1 MDEVLY
7 DVCFV
12 FRIYPM
18 KLQFPQLFWV
28 PAALFLVS
36 CESTQVAEDGLSKHL
51 MTSVQQIRKSP
62 NDTRDYRYLELAN
75 GLKVVLISDQK
86 ADKAAASLTAFRG
99 SFHDP
104 SVRLGLAHFLEHM
117 LFIGTEKYPEADG
130 YFSFVQA
137 HGGSS
142 NAYTAPDHTNYFFD
156 IQPEAFHEG
165 LDRFAQ
171 FFISPLLQ
179 KEYVDREK
187 NAVNS
192 EYQLQ
197 MKDDGWRSFVVQKVA
212 SNPDHPIS
220 KFNIGSLETLKG
232 DVHAS
237 LLTFFKENYSANQMA
252 LVVLSNEALDEMQP
266 WVTETFLPIKNR
278 YLEVSKINKPIYEVG
293 QLPAK
298 LEYDNLKDSHRV
310 GYAFPMPSIQAYYR
324 KKPVQYISN
333 LLGHEGDGSLHALLN
348 EKGWIKGLSAGES
361 QVDDGNSVMS
371 VNISLT
377 EAGSAHVDE
386 ISAYLFAYLDLL
398 KGGQIEEWIY
408 QEQATVSQLAFRFS
422 EKTSAMNT
430 VRSIAP
436 ALQYYPAEDL
446 LVAPYL
452 MEEFDASL
460 IRSFLTL
467 LAKDNVLMTLS
478 SPGYKGQSTEAWFG
492 VSYDLK
498 LGDISLAAVNSS
510 ALELPEV
517 NPFLPESLDLIQGD
531 TLGPKPVIA
540 GNELELYMD
549 TDLEFNVP
557 RAVIHVS
564 LRNVGGFIALADA
577 AQSQLYSML
586 VQDDLNALA
595 YPALLAG
602 VSYQIAA
609 PPRGFRISTGGYSDK
624 QLVLLEEVLTR
635 LMSLDIK
642 EDRFEVMKGE
652 LIKDLANSLK
662 NKPFL
667 QSYQRLQD
675 ELLDSN
681 WTAEQVI
688 GALERITPQSLAA
701 WRGRVLQ
708 EVSIQ
713 GLVHGNVTKARVDEL
728 ADLLKKHVRVN
739 DVAPVSPTVVELGGA
754 SSMLL
759 EIDHN
764 DASMVLYV
772 QDEESS
778 FENRAR
784 SALLT
789 HLVAPGFFSALRT
802 EQQLGYVV
810 SAVNTQL
817 RDRGGIS
824 FVIQSPVA
832 GPDMLRDRA
841 LAFMTEQALVL
852 SEMSE
857 EQFSA
862 NKGGL
867 ITKLTQRDKN
877 LSQRSNRY
885 WADLDRGVTTFDS
898 NSQLAKAVSEL
909 GKDDMQ
915 TFLKEVNGKLGNQY
929 MMVYSEGK
937 FAAP

>member
-1 MDEVLY
+1 
-7 DVCFV
+7 
-12 FRIYPM
+12 M
-18 KLQFPQLFWV
+18 KFQVPRLFWAPV
-28 PAALFLVS
+28 ALFLVS
-36 CESTQVAEDGLSKHL
+36 CESTQVAENSSSKPL
-51 MTSVQQIRKSP
+51 ITSVQQIEKSP
-62 NDTRDYRYLELAN
+62 NDTRDYRYLELTN

-104 SVRLGLAHFLEHM
+104 SERLGLAHFLEHM
-117 LFIGTEKYPEADG
+117 LFIGTEKYPEPDG

-179 KEYVDREK
+179 KAYVDREK

-212 SNPDHPIS
+212 LNPDHPVS
-220 KFNIGSLETLKG
+220 KFNIGSLETLQG

-237 LLTFFKENYSANQMA
+237 LLTFFDENYSANQMA
-252 LVVLSNEALDEMQP
+252 LVVLSNETLDEMQP

-278 YLEVSKINKPIYEVG
+278 RLEESKINKPIFTSG

-298 LEYDNLKDSHRV
+298 LLFDNLKDIRRV
-310 GYAFPMPSIQAYYR
+310 GYTFPMPSIQTYYR
-324 KKPVQYISN
+324 KKPVQYISS
-333 LLGHEGDGSLHALLN
+333 LLGHEGAGSLHALLN
-348 EKGWIKGLSAGES
+348 EKGWIEGLSAGES
-361 QVDDGNSVMS
+361 QMDEGNSVMM

-377 EAGSAHVDE
+377 ETGAAHVDE

-398 KGGQIEEWIY
+398 KSGDIEAWIY
-408 QEQATVSQLAFRFS
+408 QEQATIAQLAFRFS
-422 EKTSAMNT
+422 EKTSAMNV

-467 LAKDNVLMTLS
+467 LTKDNVLMTLS
-478 SPGYKGQSTEAWFG
+478 SPGYEGQSTESWFG

-498 LGDISLAAVNSS
+498 LGEISVAAVDSS
-510 ALELPEV
+510 ALKLPEA
-517 NPFLPESLDLIQGD
+517 NPFLPESLDLTQAD
-531 TLGPKPVIA
+531 TFGPKPVLA
-540 GNELELYMD
+540 ENGLELYMD

-564 LRNVGGFIALADA
+564 LRNDGGFTALTDA

-586 VQDDLNALA
+586 VQDDLNALG

-602 VSYQIAA
+602 VSYQVAA
-609 PPRGFRISTGGYSDK
+609 PPRGFRVSVEGYNDK
-624 QLVLLEEVLTR
+624 QLVLLEEVLSR

-642 EDRFEVMKGE
+642 EDRFDVMKGE
-652 LIKDLANSLK
+652 LLKNLANSLK

-667 QSYQRLQD
+667 QSYQRSKD
-675 ELLDSN
+675 ELLDSS
-681 WTAEQVI
+681 WTSEQLI
-688 GALERITPQSLAA
+688 GALEPVTSEGLAA
-701 WRGRVLQ
+701 WRDSVLD

-713 GLVHGNVTKARVDEL
+713 GLVHGNVTRARVDEL
-728 ADLLKKHVRVN
+728 AGLLKKHVRIN
-739 DVAPVSPTVVELGGA
+739 DVEPVSPMVVELEGA
-754 SSMLL
+754 SSTLL
-759 EIDHN
+759 KIDHN

-772 QDEESS
+772 QDEQSS
-778 FENRAR
+778 FEHRAR
-784 SALLT
+784 SKLLT
-789 HLVAPGFFSALRT
+789 HLVAPGFFSSLRT

-832 GPDMLRDRA
+832 GPDLLRDRT
-841 LAFMTEQALVL
+841 LAFMTVQERVL
-852 SEMSE
+852 SEMSDE
-857 EQFSA
+857 EFGA

-867 ITKLTQRDKN
+867 IAKLTQRDKN

-885 WADLDRGVTTFDS
+885 WADLDQGVTTFDS
-898 NSQLAKAVSEL
+898 NMQMAKAVSDL
-909 GKDDMQ
+909 TKNDMQ
-915 TFLKEVNGKLGNQY
+915 AFLKEVNGKLGNQY

-937 FAAP
+937 FALP

>member
-1 MDEVLY
+1 
-7 DVCFV
+7 
-12 FRIYPM
+12 M
-18 KLQFPQLFWV
+18 KFQVPRLFWA
-28 PAALFLVS
+28 PFALFLVA
-36 CESTQVAEDGLSKHL
+36 CESTQVAENSSSKPL
-51 MTSVQQIRKSP
+51 ITSVQQIEKSP
-62 NDTRDYRYLELAN
+62 NDTRDYRYLELTN

-104 SVRLGLAHFLEHM
+104 SERLGLAHFLEHM
-117 LFIGTEKYPEADG
+117 LFIGTEKYPEPDG

-142 NAYTAPDHTNYFFD
+142 NAYTASDHTNYFFD

-179 KEYVDREK
+179 KAYVDREK

-212 SNPDHPIS
+212 LNPDHPVS
-220 KFNIGSLETLKG
+220 KFNIGSLETLQG

-237 LLTFFKENYSANQMA
+237 LLTFFDENYSANQMA
-252 LVVLSNEALDEMQP
+252 LVVLSNETLDEMQP

-278 YLEVSKINKPIYEVG
+278 RLEESKINKPIFTSG

-298 LEYDNLKDSHRV
+298 LLFDNLKDIRRV
-310 GYAFPMPSIQAYYR
+310 GYTFPMPSIQTYYR
-324 KKPVQYISN
+324 KKPVQYISS
-333 LLGHEGDGSLHALLN
+333 LLGHEGAGSLHALLN
-348 EKGWIKGLSAGES
+348 EKGWIEGLSAGES
-361 QVDDGNSVMS
+361 QMDEGNSVMT

-377 EAGSAHVDE
+377 ETGAAHVDE

-398 KGGQIEEWIY
+398 KSGDIEAWIY
-408 QEQATVSQLAFRFS
+408 QEQATIAQLAFRFS
-422 EKTSAMNT
+422 EKTSAMNV

-436 ALQYYPAEDL
+436 ALQHYPAEDL

-452 MEEFDASL
+452 MEDFDALL

-467 LAKDNVLMTLS
+467 LTKDNVLMTLS
-478 SPGYKGQSTEAWFG
+478 SPGYKGQSTESWFG

-498 LGDISLAAVNSS
+498 LGEISVSAVDSS
-510 ALELPEV
+510 ALKLPEA
-517 NPFLPESLDLIQGD
+517 NPFLPESLDLTQAD
-531 TLGPKPVIA
+531 TFGPKPVLA
-540 GNELELYMD
+540 DNGLELYMD
-549 TDLEFNVP
+549 TDVEFNVP

-564 LRNVGGFIALADA
+564 LRNDGGFTALTDA

-586 VQDDLNALA
+586 VQDDLNALG

-602 VSYQIAA
+602 VSYQVAA
-609 PPRGFRISTGGYSDK
+609 PPRGFRVSVEGYNDK
-624 QLVLLEEVLTR
+624 QLVLLEEVLSR

-642 EDRFEVMKGE
+642 EDRFDVMKGE
-652 LIKDLANSLK
+652 LLKNLANSLK

-667 QSYQRLQD
+667 QSYQRSKD
-675 ELLDSN
+675 ELLDSS
-681 WTAEQVI
+681 WTSEQLI
-688 GALERITPQSLAA
+688 GALEPVTSEGLAA
-701 WRGRVLQ
+701 WRDSVLD

-713 GLVHGNVTKARVDEL
+713 GLVHGNVTRARVDEL
-728 ADLLKKHVRVN
+728 AGLLKKHVRIN
-739 DVAPVSPTVVELGGA
+739 DVEPVSPMVVELEGA
-754 SSMLL
+754 SSTLL
-759 EIDHN
+759 KIDHN

-772 QDEESS
+772 QDEQSS
-778 FENRAR
+778 FEHRAR
-784 SALLT
+784 SKLLT
-789 HLVAPGFFSALRT
+789 HLIAPGFFSSLRT

-832 GPDMLRDRA
+832 GPDLLRDRT
-841 LAFMTEQALVL
+841 LAFMTAQERVL
-852 SEMSE
+852 SEMSDE
-857 EQFSA
+857 EFGA

-867 ITKLTQRDKN
+867 IAKLTQRDKN

-885 WADLDRGVTTFDS
+885 WADLDQGVTTFDS
-898 NSQLAKAVSEL
+898 NMQMAKAVSDL
-909 GKDDMQ
+909 TKNDMQ
-915 TFLKEVNGKLGNQY
+915 AFLKEVNGKLGNQY

-937 FAAP
+937 FALP

>member
-1 MDEVLY
+1 
-7 DVCFV
+7 
-12 FRIYPM
+12 M
-18 KLQFPQLFWV
+18 KFQVPRLFWAPV
-28 PAALFLVS
+28 ALFLVS
-36 CESTQVAEDGLSKHL
+36 CESTQVAENSSSKPL
-51 MTSVQQIRKSP
+51 ITSVQQIEKSP
-62 NDTRDYRYLELAN
+62 NDTRDYRYLELTN

-104 SVRLGLAHFLEHM
+104 SERLGLAHFLEHM
-117 LFIGTEKYPEADG
+117 LFIGTEKYPEPDG

-179 KEYVDREK
+179 KAYVDREK

-212 SNPDHPIS
+212 LNPDHPVS
-220 KFNIGSLETLKG
+220 KFNIGSLETLQG

-237 LLTFFKENYSANQMA
+237 LLTFFDENYSANQMA
-252 LVVLSNEALDEMQP
+252 LVVLSNETLDEMQP

-278 YLEVSKINKPIYEVG
+278 RLEESKINKPIFTSG

-298 LEYDNLKDSHRV
+298 LLFDNLKDIRRV
-310 GYAFPMPSIQAYYR
+310 GYTFPMPSIQTYYR
-324 KKPVQYISN
+324 KKPVQYISS
-333 LLGHEGDGSLHALLN
+333 LLGHEGAGSLHALLN
-348 EKGWIKGLSAGES
+348 EKGWIEGLSAGES
-361 QVDDGNSVMS
+361 QMDEGNSVMM

-377 EAGSAHVDE
+377 ETGAAHVDE

-398 KGGQIEEWIY
+398 KSGDIEAWIY
-408 QEQATVSQLAFRFS
+408 QEQATIAQLAFRFS
-422 EKTSAMNT
+422 EKTSAMNV

-467 LAKDNVLMTLS
+467 LTKDNVLMTLS
-478 SPGYKGQSTEAWFG
+478 SPGYEGQSTESWFG

-498 LGDISLAAVNSS
+498 LGEISVAAVDSS
-510 ALELPEV
+510 ALKLPEA
-517 NPFLPESLDLIQGD
+517 NPFLPESLDLTQAD
-531 TLGPKPVIA
+531 TFGPKPVLA
-540 GNELELYMD
+540 DNGLELYMD

-564 LRNVGGFIALADA
+564 LRNDGGFTALTDA

-586 VQDDLNALA
+586 VQDDLNALG

-602 VSYQIAA
+602 VSYQVAA
-609 PPRGFRISTGGYSDK
+609 PPRGFRVSVEGYNDK
-624 QLVLLEEVLTR
+624 QLVLLEEVLSR

-642 EDRFEVMKGE
+642 EDRFDVMKGE
-652 LIKDLANSLK
+652 LLKNLANSLK

-667 QSYQRLQD
+667 QSYQRSKD
-675 ELLDSN
+675 ELLDSS
-681 WTAEQVI
+681 WTSEQLI
-688 GALERITPQSLAA
+688 GALEPVTSEGLAA
-701 WRGRVLQ
+701 WRDSVLD

-713 GLVHGNVTKARVDEL
+713 GLVHGNVTRARVDEL
-728 ADLLKKHVRVN
+728 AGLLKKHVRIN
-739 DVAPVSPTVVELGGA
+739 DVEPVSPMVVELEGA
-754 SSMLL
+754 SSTLL
-759 EIDHN
+759 KIDHN

-772 QDEESS
+772 QDEQSS
-778 FENRAR
+778 FEHRAR
-784 SALLT
+784 SKLLT
-789 HLVAPGFFSALRT
+789 HLVAPGFFSSLRT

-832 GPDMLRDRA
+832 GPDLLRDRT
-841 LAFMTEQALVL
+841 LAFMTAQERVL
-852 SEMSE
+852 SEMSDE
-857 EQFSA
+857 EFGA

-867 ITKLTQRDKN
+867 IAKLTQRDKN

-885 WADLDRGVTTFDS
+885 WADLDQGVTTFDS
-898 NSQLAKAVSEL
+898 NMQMAKAVSDL
-909 GKDDMQ
+909 TKNDMQ
-915 TFLKEVNGKLGNQY
+915 AFLKEVNGKLGNQY

-937 FAAP
+937 FALP

>member
-1 MDEVLY
+1 
-7 DVCFV
+7 
-12 FRIYPM
+12 M
-18 KLQFPQLFWV
+18 KFQVPRLFWAPV
-28 PAALFLVS
+28 ALFLVS
-36 CESTQVAEDGLSKHL
+36 CESTQVAENSSSKPL
-51 MTSVQQIRKSP
+51 ITSVQQIEKSP
-62 NDTRDYRYLELAN
+62 NDTRDYRYLELTN

-104 SVRLGLAHFLEHM
+104 SERLGLAHFLEHM
-117 LFIGTEKYPEADG
+117 LFIGTEKYPEPDG

-179 KEYVDREK
+179 KAYVDREK

-212 SNPDHPIS
+212 LNPDHPVS
-220 KFNIGSLETLKG
+220 KFNIGSLETLQG

-237 LLTFFKENYSANQMA
+237 LLTFFDENYSANQMA
-252 LVVLSNEALDEMQP
+252 LVVLSNETLDEMQP

-278 YLEVSKINKPIYEVG
+278 RLEESKINKPIFTSG

-298 LEYDNLKDSHRV
+298 LLFDNLKDIRRV
-310 GYAFPMPSIQAYYR
+310 GYTFPMPSIQTYYR
-324 KKPVQYISN
+324 KKPVQYISS
-333 LLGHEGDGSLHALLN
+333 LLGHEGAGSLHALLN
-348 EKGWIKGLSAGES
+348 EKGWIEGLSAGES
-361 QVDDGNSVMS
+361 QMDEGNSVMM

-377 EAGSAHVDE
+377 ETGAAHVDE

-398 KGGQIEEWIY
+398 KSGDIEAWIY
-408 QEQATVSQLAFRFS
+408 QEQATIAQLAFRFS
-422 EKTSAMNT
+422 EKTSAMNV

-467 LAKDNVLMTLS
+467 LTKDNVLMTLS
-478 SPGYKGQSTEAWFG
+478 SPGYEGQSTESWFG

-498 LGDISLAAVNSS
+498 LGEISVAAVDSS
-510 ALELPEV
+510 ALKLPEA
-517 NPFLPESLDLIQGD
+517 NPFLPESLDLTQAD
-531 TLGPKPVIA
+531 TFGPKPVLA
-540 GNELELYMD
+540 DNGLELYMD

-564 LRNVGGFIALADA
+564 LRNDGGFTALTDA

-586 VQDDLNALA
+586 VQDDLNALG

-602 VSYQIAA
+602 VSYQVAA
-609 PPRGFRISTGGYSDK
+609 PPRGFRVSVEGYNDK
-624 QLVLLEEVLTR
+624 QLVLLEEVLSR

-642 EDRFEVMKGE
+642 EDRFDVMKGE
-652 LIKDLANSLK
+652 LLKNLANSLK

-667 QSYQRLQD
+667 QSYQRSKD
-675 ELLDSN
+675 ELLDSS
-681 WTAEQVI
+681 WTSEQLI
-688 GALERITPQSLAA
+688 GALEPVTSEGLAA
-701 WRGRVLQ
+701 WRDSVLD

-713 GLVHGNVTKARVDEL
+713 GLVHGNVTRARVDEL
-728 ADLLKKHVRVN
+728 AGLLKKHVRIN
-739 DVAPVSPTVVELGGA
+739 DVEPVSPMVVELEGA
-754 SSMLL
+754 SSTLL
-759 EIDHN
+759 KIDHN

-772 QDEESS
+772 QDEQSS
-778 FENRAR
+778 FEHRAR
-784 SALLT
+784 SKLLT
-789 HLVAPGFFSALRT
+789 HLVAPGFFSSLRT

-832 GPDMLRDRA
+832 GPDLLRDRT
-841 LAFMTEQALVL
+841 LAFMTVQERVL
-852 SEMSE
+852 SEMSDE
-857 EQFSA
+857 EFGA

-867 ITKLTQRDKN
+867 IAKLTQRDKN

-885 WADLDRGVTTFDS
+885 WADLDQGVTTFDS
-898 NSQLAKAVSEL
+898 NMQMAKAVSDL
-909 GKDDMQ
+909 TKNDMQ
-915 TFLKEVNGKLGNQY
+915 AFLKEVNGKLGNQY

-937 FAAP
+937 FALP

>member
-1 MDEVLY
+1 
-7 DVCFV
+7 
-12 FRIYPM
+12 M
-18 KLQFPQLFWV
+18 KFQVPRLFWAPV
-28 PAALFLVS
+28 ALFLVS
-36 CESTQVAEDGLSKHL
+36 CESTQVAENSSGKPLI
-51 MTSVQQIRKSP
+51 TSVQQIEKSP
-62 NDTRDYRYLELAN
+62 NDTRDYRYLELTN

-104 SVRLGLAHFLEHM
+104 SERLGLAHFLEHM
-117 LFIGTEKYPEADG
+117 LFIGTEKYPEPDG

-179 KEYVDREK
+179 KAYVDREK

-212 SNPDHPIS
+212 LNPDHPVS
-220 KFNIGSLETLKG
+220 KFNIGSLETLQG

-237 LLTFFKENYSANQMA
+237 LLTFFDENYSANQMA
-252 LVVLSNEALDEMQP
+252 LVVLSNETLDEMQP

-278 YLEVSKINKPIYEVG
+278 RLEESKINKPIFTSG

-298 LEYDNLKDSHRV
+298 LLFDNLKDIRRV
-310 GYAFPMPSIQAYYR
+310 GYTFPMPSIQTYYR
-324 KKPVQYISN
+324 KKPVQYISS
-333 LLGHEGDGSLHALLN
+333 LLGHEGAGSLHALLN
-348 EKGWIKGLSAGES
+348 EKGWIEGLSAGES
-361 QVDDGNSVMS
+361 QMDEGNSVMT

-377 EAGSAHVDE
+377 ETGAAHVDE

-398 KGGQIEEWIY
+398 KSGDIEAWIY
-408 QEQATVSQLAFRFS
+408 QEQATIAQLAFRFS
-422 EKTSAMNT
+422 EKTSAMNV

-467 LAKDNVLMTLS
+467 LTKDNVLMTLS
-478 SPGYKGQSTEAWFG
+478 SPGYEGQSTESWFG

-498 LGDISLAAVNSS
+498 LGEISVAAVDSS
-510 ALELPEV
+510 ALKLPEA
-517 NPFLPESLDLIQGD
+517 NPFLPESLDLTQAD
-531 TLGPKPVIA
+531 TFGPKPVLEDN
-540 GNELELYMD
+540 GLELYMD

-564 LRNVGGFIALADA
+564 LRNDGGFTALTDA

-586 VQDDLNALA
+586 VQDDLNALG

-602 VSYQIAA
+602 VSYQVAA
-609 PPRGFRISTGGYSDK
+609 PPRGFRVSVEGYNDK
-624 QLVLLEEVLTR
+624 QLVLLEEVLSR

-642 EDRFEVMKGE
+642 EDRFDVMKGE
-652 LIKDLANSLK
+652 LLKNLANSLK

-667 QSYQRLQD
+667 QSYQRSKD
-675 ELLDSN
+675 ELLDSS
-681 WTAEQVI
+681 WTSEQLI
-688 GALERITPQSLAA
+688 GALEPVTSEGLAA
-701 WRGRVLQ
+701 WRDSVLD

-713 GLVHGNVTKARVDEL
+713 GLVHGNVTRARVDEL
-728 ADLLKKHVRVN
+728 AGLLKKHVRIN
-739 DVAPVSPTVVELGGA
+739 DVEPVSPMVVELEGA
-754 SSMLL
+754 SSTLL
-759 EIDHN
+759 KIDHN

-772 QDEESS
+772 QDEQSS
-778 FENRAR
+778 FEHRAR
-784 SALLT
+784 SKLLT
-789 HLVAPGFFSALRT
+789 HLVAPGFFSSLRT

-832 GPDMLRDRA
+832 GPDLLRDRT
-841 LAFMTEQALVL
+841 LAFMTAQERVL
-852 SEMSE
+852 SEMSDE
-857 EQFSA
+857 EFGA

-867 ITKLTQRDKN
+867 IAKLTQRDKN

-885 WADLDRGVTTFDS
+885 WADLDQGVTTFDS
-898 NSQLAKAVSEL
+898 NMQMAKAVSDL
-909 GKDDMQ
+909 TKNDMQ
-915 TFLKEVNGKLGNQY
+915 AFLKEVNGKLGNQY

-937 FAAP
+937 FALP

>member
-1 MDEVLY
+1 MT
-7 DVCFV
+7 FQISR
-12 FRIYPM
+12 F
-18 KLQFPQLFWV
+18 FWV
-28 PAALFLVS
+28 PVALFLIS
-36 CESTQVAEDGLSKHL
+36 CESTPVAEKVAEKVAEDSVGSNWV
-51 MTSVQQIRKSP
+51 TSVQQIEKSP
-62 NDTRDYRYLELAN
+62 NDTRDYRYLALAN
-75 GLKVVLISDQK
+75 GLQVVLISDLK

-104 SVRLGLAHFLEHM
+104 SDRLGLAHFLEHM
-117 LFIGTEKYPEADG
+117 LFIGTEKYPEPDG
-130 YFSFVQA
+130 YFSFVQT

-142 NAYTAPDHTNYFFD
+142 NAYTATDHTNYFFD

-237 LLTFFKENYSANQMA
+237 LVTFFEENYSANQMA
-252 LVVLSNEALDEMQP
+252 LVVLSNETLDEMQP

-278 YLEVSKINKPIYEVG
+278 HLEVSKINKPIFKKE

-298 LEYDNLKDSHRV
+298 LAFDNIKDTHWV
-310 GYAFPMPSIQAYYR
+310 GYDFPISSIQTHYR

-348 EKGWIKGLSAGES
+348 EKGWIKGLSAVAS
-361 QVDDGNSVMS
+361 QMDADNGVLS

-377 EAGSAHVDE
+377 DAGSAHVEE

-398 KGGQIEEWIY
+398 KNGQIEEQLY
-408 QEQATVSQLAFRFS
+408 QEQATVAQLAFRFS

-436 ALQYYPAEDL
+436 TLQHYPAEDL

-460 IRSFLTL
+460 IKSFLSQLT
-467 LAKDNVLMTLS
+467 KDNVMMTLS
-478 SPGYKGQSTEAWFG
+478 SPDYTGQSTEAWFG
-492 VSYDLK
+492 VSYDLE
-498 LGDISLAAVNSS
+498 LGDIALATVDSS
-510 ALELPEV
+510 TLVLPEA
-517 NPFLPESLDLIQGD
+517 NPFLPESLDLTQAD
-531 TLGPKPVIA
+531 ELGPTPVIA
-540 GNELELYMD
+540 GNGLELYMD

-564 LRNVGGFIALADA
+564 LRNDGGFITLEDV
-577 AQSQLYSML
+577 AQSQLYSLL

-602 VSYQIAA
+602 ISYQIAA
-609 PPRGFRISTGGYSDK
+609 PPKGFRISVGGYNDK
-624 QLVLLEEVLTR
+624 QLVLLEEVLRR
-635 LMSLDIK
+635 LMKLDIK
-642 EDRFEVMKGE
+642 KNRFDVMQGE
-652 LIKDLANSLK
+652 FIKDLANSLK
-662 NKPFL
+662 NKPFF

-681 WTAEQVI
+681 WTAEQLI
-688 GALERITPQSLAA
+688 GAVEQITPDSLTA
-701 WRGRVLQ
+701 WRDRVLQ

-713 GLVHGNVTKARVDEL
+713 GLVHGNVTQGRVEEL
-728 ADLLKKHVRVN
+728 AGLLKQHIRIE
-739 DVAPVSPTVVELGGA
+739 DVAPASPLVVELEGA
-754 SSMLL
+754 SSTLL

-772 QDEESS
+772 QDEQAS

-784 SALLT
+784 SALLK

-810 SAVNTQL
+810 SAVHTQL
-817 RDRGGIS
+817 RDHGGIS
-824 FVIQSPVA
+824 FVIQSPVV
-832 GPDMLRDRA
+832 GPDILRDET
-841 LAFMTEQALVL
+841 LVFMAAQEQVL

-857 EQFSA
+857 KEFGA
-862 NKGGL
+862 NKEGL
-867 ITKLTQRDKN
+867 IAKLTQRDKN
-877 LSQRSNRY
+877 LSQRSARY
-885 WADLDRGVTTFDS
+885 WGDLDKGVLTFDS
-898 NSQLAKAVSEL
+898 KMQLAKAVSGL
-909 GKDDMQ
+909 SKDDMQ
-915 TFLKEVNGKLGNQY
+915 SFLKEVNGKLGNQY

-937 FAAP
+937 FASP

>member
-1 MDEVLY
+1 
-7 DVCFV
+7 
-12 FRIYPM
+12 M
-18 KLQFPQLFWV
+18 KFQVPRLFWA
-28 PAALFLVS
+28 PFALFLVS
-36 CESTQVAEDGLSKHL
+36 CESTQVAENSSSKPL
-51 MTSVQQIRKSP
+51 ITSVQQIEKSP
-62 NDTRDYRYLELAN
+62 NDTRDYRYLELTN

-104 SVRLGLAHFLEHM
+104 SERLGLAHFLEHM
-117 LFIGTEKYPEADG
+117 LFIGTEKYPEPDG

-179 KEYVDREK
+179 KAYVDREK

-212 SNPDHPIS
+212 LNPDHPVS
-220 KFNIGSLETLKG
+220 KFNIGSLETLQG

-237 LLTFFKENYSANQMA
+237 LLTFFDENYSANQMA
-252 LVVLSNEALDEMQP
+252 LVVLSNETLDEMQP

-278 YLEVSKINKPIYEVG
+278 RLEESKINKPIFTSG

-298 LEYDNLKDSHRV
+298 LLFDNLKDIRRV
-310 GYAFPMPSIQAYYR
+310 GYTFPMPSIQTYYR
-324 KKPVQYISN
+324 KKPVQYISS
-333 LLGHEGDGSLHALLN
+333 LLGHEGAGSLHALLN
-348 EKGWIKGLSAGES
+348 EKGWIEGLSAGES
-361 QVDDGNSVMS
+361 QMDEGNSVMT

-377 EAGSAHVDE
+377 ETGAAHVDE

-398 KGGQIEEWIY
+398 KSGDIEAWIY
-408 QEQATVSQLAFRFS
+408 QEQATIAQLAFRFS
-422 EKTSAMNT
+422 EKTSAMNV

-467 LAKDNVLMTLS
+467 LTKDNVLMTLS
-478 SPGYKGQSTEAWFG
+478 SPGYEGQSTESWFG

-498 LGDISLAAVNSS
+498 LGEISVAAVDSS
-510 ALELPEV
+510 ALKLPEA
-517 NPFLPESLDLIQGD
+517 NPFLPESLDLTQAD
-531 TLGPKPVIA
+531 TFGPKPVLA
-540 GNELELYMD
+540 DNGLELYMD

-564 LRNVGGFIALADA
+564 LRNDGGFTALTDA

-586 VQDDLNALA
+586 VQDDLNALG

-602 VSYQIAA
+602 VSYQVAA
-609 PPRGFRISTGGYSDK
+609 PPRGFRVSVEGYNDK
-624 QLVLLEEVLTR
+624 QLVLLEEVLSR

-642 EDRFEVMKGE
+642 EDRFDVMKGE
-652 LIKDLANSLK
+652 LLKNLANSLK

-667 QSYQRLQD
+667 QSYQRSKD
-675 ELLDSN
+675 ELLDSS
-681 WTAEQVI
+681 WTSEQLI
-688 GALERITPQSLAA
+688 GALEPVTSEGLAA
-701 WRGRVLQ
+701 WRDSVLD

-713 GLVHGNVTKARVDEL
+713 GLVHGNVTRARVDEL
-728 ADLLKKHVRVN
+728 AGLLKKHVRIN
-739 DVAPVSPTVVELGGA
+739 DVEPVSPMVVELEGA
-754 SSMLL
+754 SSTLL
-759 EIDHN
+759 KIDHN

-772 QDEESS
+772 QDEQSS
-778 FENRAR
+778 FEHRAR
-784 SALLT
+784 SKLLT
-789 HLVAPGFFSALRT
+789 HLVAPGFFSSLRT

-832 GPDMLRDRA
+832 GPDLLRDRT
-841 LAFMTEQALVL
+841 LAFMTVQERVL
-852 SEMSE
+852 SEMSDE
-857 EQFSA
+857 EFGA

-867 ITKLTQRDKN
+867 IAKLTQRDKN

-885 WADLDRGVTTFDS
+885 WADLDQGVTTFDS
-898 NSQLAKAVSEL
+898 NMQMAKAVSDL
-909 GKDDMQ
+909 TKNDMQ
-915 TFLKEVNGKLGNQY
+915 AFLKEVNGKLGNQY

-937 FAAP
+937 FALP

>member
-1 MDEVLY
+1 
-7 DVCFV
+7 
-12 FRIYPM
+12 M
-18 KLQFPQLFWV
+18 KFQVPRLFWAPV
-28 PAALFLVS
+28 ALFLVS
-36 CESTQVAEDGLSKHL
+36 CESTQVAENSSSKPL
-51 MTSVQQIRKSP
+51 ITSVQQIEKSP
-62 NDTRDYRYLELAN
+62 NDTRDYRYLELTN

-104 SVRLGLAHFLEHM
+104 SERLGLAHFLEHM
-117 LFIGTEKYPEADG
+117 LFIGTEKYPEPDG

-179 KEYVDREK
+179 KAYVDREK

-212 SNPDHPIS
+212 LNPDHPVS
-220 KFNIGSLETLKG
+220 KFNIGSLETLQG

-237 LLTFFKENYSANQMA
+237 LLTFFDENYSANQMA
-252 LVVLSNEALDEMQP
+252 LVVLSNETLDEMQP

-278 YLEVSKINKPIYEVG
+278 RLEESKINKPIFTSG

-298 LEYDNLKDSHRV
+298 LLFDNLKDIRRV
-310 GYAFPMPSIQAYYR
+310 GYTFPMPSIQTYYR
-324 KKPVQYISN
+324 KKPVQYISS
-333 LLGHEGDGSLHALLN
+333 LLGHEGAGSLHALLN
-348 EKGWIKGLSAGES
+348 EKGWIEGLSAGES
-361 QVDDGNSVMS
+361 QMDEGNSVMT

-377 EAGSAHVDE
+377 ETGAAHVDE

-398 KGGQIEEWIY
+398 KSGDIEAWIY
-408 QEQATVSQLAFRFS
+408 QEQATIAQLAFRFS
-422 EKTSAMNT
+422 EKTSAMNV

-467 LAKDNVLMTLS
+467 LTKDNVLMTLS
-478 SPGYKGQSTEAWFG
+478 SPGYEGQSTESWFG

-498 LGDISLAAVNSS
+498 LGEISVAAVDSS
-510 ALELPEV
+510 ALKLPEA
-517 NPFLPESLDLIQGD
+517 NPFLPESLDLTQAD
-531 TLGPKPVIA
+531 TFGPKPVLA
-540 GNELELYMD
+540 DNGLELYMD

-564 LRNVGGFIALADA
+564 LRNDGGFTALTDA

-586 VQDDLNALA
+586 VQDDLNALG

-602 VSYQIAA
+602 VSYQVAA
-609 PPRGFRISTGGYSDK
+609 PPRGFRVSVEGYNDK
-624 QLVLLEEVLTR
+624 QLVLLEEVLSR

-642 EDRFEVMKGE
+642 EDRFDVMKGE
-652 LIKDLANSLK
+652 LLKNLANSLK

-667 QSYQRLQD
+667 QSYQRSKD
-675 ELLDSN
+675 ELLDSS
-681 WTAEQVI
+681 WTSEQLI
-688 GALERITPQSLAA
+688 GALEPVTSEGLAA
-701 WRGRVLQ
+701 WRDSVLD

-713 GLVHGNVTKARVDEL
+713 GLVHGNVTRARVDEL
-728 ADLLKKHVRVN
+728 AGLLKKHVRIN
-739 DVAPVSPTVVELGGA
+739 DVEPVSPMVVELEGA
-754 SSMLL
+754 SSTLL
-759 EIDHN
+759 KIDHN

-772 QDEESS
+772 QDEQSS
-778 FENRAR
+778 FEHRAR
-784 SALLT
+784 SKLLT
-789 HLVAPGFFSALRT
+789 HLVAPGFFSSLRT

-832 GPDMLRDRA
+832 GPDLLRDRT
-841 LAFMTEQALVL
+841 LAFMTVQERVL
-852 SEMSE
+852 SEMSDE
-857 EQFSA
+857 EFGA

-867 ITKLTQRDKN
+867 IAKLTQRDKN

-885 WADLDRGVTTFDS
+885 WADLDQSVTTFDS
-898 NSQLAKAVSEL
+898 NMQMAKAVSDL
-909 GKDDMQ
+909 TKNDMQ
-915 TFLKEVNGKLGNQY
+915 AFLKEVNGKLGNQY

-937 FAAP
+937 FALP

>member
-1 MDEVLY
+1 MHEVLY
-7 DVCFV
+7 DVRFV

-18 KLQFPQLFWV
+18 KFQVPRFFWA
-28 PAALFLVS
+28 PIALFLVS
-36 CESTQVAEDGLSKHL
+36 CESTQLVEDSPSKPSI
-51 MTSVQQIRKSP
+51 TSVLQIEKSP
-62 NDTRDYRYLELAN
+62 NDTRDYRYLELVN

-104 SVRLGLAHFLEHM
+104 SERLGLAHFLEHM

-156 IQPEAFHEG
+156 IQPEAFREG
-165 LDRFAQ
+165 VDRFAQ

-212 SNPDHPIS
+212 SNPDHPVS

-252 LVVLSNEALDEMQP
+252 LVVLSNETLDEMQP

-278 YLEVSKINKPIYEVG
+278 RLEVSKINKPIFTAG

-298 LEYDNLKDSHRV
+298 LVFDNIKDEHRV
-310 GYAFPMPSIQAYYR
+310 GYAFPMPSIQTYYR

-361 QVDDGNSVMS
+361 EMDEGNSVMS

-398 KGGQIEEWIY
+398 KDGPIEEWIY
-408 QEQATVSQLAFRFS
+408 QEQATVAQLAFRFS
-422 EKTSAMNT
+422 EKSSAMNA

-436 ALQYYPAEDL
+436 ALQHYPAEDL

-467 LAKDNVLMTLS
+467 LTRDNVLMTLS

-492 VSYDLK
+492 VSYDLE
-498 LGDISLAAVNSS
+498 LGEISVATVDSS
-510 ALELPEV
+510 ALELPDA
-517 NPFLPESLDLIQGD
+517 NPFLPELLDLTQGD
-531 TLGPKPVIA
+531 SLGPRPVIVDK
-540 GNELELYMD
+540 GLELYMD

-564 LRNVGGFIALADA
+564 LRNDGGFIALADA

-609 PPRGFRISTGGYSDK
+609 PPRGFRVSVGGYNDK

-635 LMSLDIK
+635 LMNLEIK
-642 EDRFEVMKGE
+642 EDRFDVVKGE

-667 QSYQRLQD
+667 QSYQRSKD
-675 ELLDSN
+675 ELLDSS

-688 GALERITPQSLAA
+688 GAVEGVTPESLAA
-701 WRGRVLQ
+701 WRDSALQ

-728 ADLLKKHVRVN
+728 AGLLKQHVLIS
-739 DVAPVSPTVVELGGA
+739 DVAPVSTMVIELEGA

-759 EIDHN
+759 GIDHN

-772 QDEESS
+772 QDERSS

-784 SALLT
+784 STLLT
-789 HLVAPGFFSALRT
+789 HLVSPGFFSSLRT

-832 GPDMLRDRA
+832 GPDILRDRT
-841 LAFMTEQALVL
+841 LAFMTLQERVL
-852 SEMSE
+852 SEMSDE
-857 EQFSA
+857 EFGA

-867 ITKLTQRDKN
+867 IAKLTQRDKN
-877 LSQRSNRY
+877 LSQRSKRY

-898 NSQLAKAVSEL
+898 NMQLAKAVSDL

-915 TFLKEVNGKLGNQY
+915 AFLKEVNGKLGNQY
-929 MMVYSEGK
+929 LMVYSEGK
-937 FAAP
+937 FASP

>member
-1 MDEVLY
+1 
-7 DVCFV
+7 
-12 FRIYPM
+12 M
-18 KLQFPQLFWV
+18 KFQVPRLFWAPV
-28 PAALFLVS
+28 ALFLVS
-36 CESTQVAEDGLSKHL
+36 CESTQVAENSSSKPL
-51 MTSVQQIRKSP
+51 ITSVQQIEKSP
-62 NDTRDYRYLELAN
+62 NDTRDYRYLELTN

-104 SVRLGLAHFLEHM
+104 SERLGLAHFLEHM
-117 LFIGTEKYPEADG
+117 LFIGTEKYPEPDG

-179 KEYVDREK
+179 KAYVDREK

-212 SNPDHPIS
+212 LNPDHPVS
-220 KFNIGSLETLKG
+220 KFNIGSLETLQG

-237 LLTFFKENYSANQMA
+237 LLTFFDENYSANQMA
-252 LVVLSNEALDEMQP
+252 LVVLSNETLDEMQP

-278 YLEVSKINKPIYEVG
+278 RLEESKINKPIFTSG

-298 LEYDNLKDSHRV
+298 LLFDNLKDIRRV
-310 GYAFPMPSIQAYYR
+310 GYTFPMPSIQTYYR
-324 KKPVQYISN
+324 KKPVQYISS
-333 LLGHEGDGSLHALLN
+333 LLGHEGAGSLHALLN
-348 EKGWIKGLSAGES
+348 EKGWIEGLSAGES
-361 QVDDGNSVMS
+361 QMDEGNSVMM

-377 EAGSAHVDE
+377 ETGAAHVDE

-398 KGGQIEEWIY
+398 KSGDIEAWIY
-408 QEQATVSQLAFRFS
+408 QEQATIAQLAFRFS
-422 EKTSAMNT
+422 EKTSAMNV

-467 LAKDNVLMTLS
+467 LTKDNVLMTLS
-478 SPGYKGQSTEAWFG
+478 SPGYEGQSTESWFG

-498 LGDISLAAVNSS
+498 LGEISVAAVDSS
-510 ALELPEV
+510 ALKLPEA
-517 NPFLPESLDLIQGD
+517 NPFLPESLDLTQAD
-531 TLGPKPVIA
+531 TFGPKPVLA
-540 GNELELYMD
+540 DNGLELYMD

-564 LRNVGGFIALADA
+564 LRNDGGFTALTDA

-586 VQDDLNALA
+586 VQDDLNALG

-602 VSYQIAA
+602 VSYQVAA
-609 PPRGFRISTGGYSDK
+609 PPRGFRVSVEGYNDK
-624 QLVLLEEVLTR
+624 QLVLLEEVLSR

-642 EDRFEVMKGE
+642 EDRFDVMKGE
-652 LIKDLANSLK
+652 LLKNLANSLK

-667 QSYQRLQD
+667 QSYQRSKD
-675 ELLDSN
+675 ELLDSS
-681 WTAEQVI
+681 WTSEQLI
-688 GALERITPQSLAA
+688 GALEPVTSEGLAA
-701 WRGRVLQ
+701 WRDSVLD

-713 GLVHGNVTKARVDEL
+713 GLVHGNVTRARVDEL
-728 ADLLKKHVRVN
+728 AGLLKKHVRIN
-739 DVAPVSPTVVELGGA
+739 DVEPVSPMVVELEGA
-754 SSMLL
+754 SSTLL
-759 EIDHN
+759 KIDHN

-772 QDEESS
+772 QDEQSS
-778 FENRAR
+778 FEHRAR
-784 SALLT
+784 SKLLT
-789 HLVAPGFFSALRT
+789 HLVAPGFFSSLRT

-832 GPDMLRDRA
+832 GPDLLRDRT
-841 LAFMTEQALVL
+841 LTFMTAQERVL
-852 SEMSE
+852 SEMSDE
-857 EQFSA
+857 EFGA

-867 ITKLTQRDKN
+867 IAKLTQRDKN

-885 WADLDRGVTTFDS
+885 WADLDQGVTTFDS
-898 NSQLAKAVSEL
+898 NMQMAKAVSDL
-909 GKDDMQ
+909 TKNDMQ
-915 TFLKEVNGKLGNQY
+915 AFLKEVNGKLGNQY

-937 FAAP
+937 FALP

>member
-1 MDEVLY
+1 
-7 DVCFV
+7 
-12 FRIYPM
+12 M
-18 KLQFPQLFWV
+18 KFQVPRLFWAPV
-28 PAALFLVS
+28 ALFLVS
-36 CESTQVAEDGLSKHL
+36 CESTQVAENSSSKPL
-51 MTSVQQIRKSP
+51 ITSVQQIEKSP
-62 NDTRDYRYLELAN
+62 NDTRDYRYLELTN

-104 SVRLGLAHFLEHM
+104 SERLGLAHFLEHM
-117 LFIGTEKYPEADG
+117 LFIGTEKYPEPDG

-179 KEYVDREK
+179 KAYVDREK

-212 SNPDHPIS
+212 LNPDHPVS
-220 KFNIGSLETLKG
+220 KFNIGSLETLQG

-237 LLTFFKENYSANQMA
+237 LLTFFDENYSANQMA
-252 LVVLSNEALDEMQP
+252 LVVLSNETLDEMQP
-266 WVTETFLPIKNR
+266 WVTETFLPVKNR
-278 YLEVSKINKPIYEVG
+278 RLEESKINKPIFTSG

-298 LEYDNLKDSHRV
+298 LLFDNLKDIRRV
-310 GYAFPMPSIQAYYR
+310 GYTFPMPSIQTYYR
-324 KKPVQYISN
+324 KKPVQYISS
-333 LLGHEGDGSLHALLN
+333 LLGHEGAGSLHALLN
-348 EKGWIKGLSAGES
+348 EKGWIEGLSAGES
-361 QVDDGNSVMS
+361 QMDEGNSVMT

-377 EAGSAHVDE
+377 ETGAAHVDE

-398 KGGQIEEWIY
+398 KSGDIEAWIY
-408 QEQATVSQLAFRFS
+408 QEQATIAQLAFRFS
-422 EKTSAMNT
+422 EKTSAMNV

-467 LAKDNVLMTLS
+467 LTKDNVLMTLS
-478 SPGYKGQSTEAWFG
+478 SPGYEGQSTESWFG

-498 LGDISLAAVNSS
+498 LGEISVAAVDSS
-510 ALELPEV
+510 ALKLPEA
-517 NPFLPESLDLIQGD
+517 NPFLPESLDLTQAD
-531 TLGPKPVIA
+531 TFGPKPVLA
-540 GNELELYMD
+540 ENGLELYMD

-564 LRNVGGFIALADA
+564 LRNDGGFTALTDA

-586 VQDDLNALA
+586 VQDDLNALG

-602 VSYQIAA
+602 VSYQVAA
-609 PPRGFRISTGGYSDK
+609 PPRGFRVSVEGYNDK
-624 QLVLLEEVLTR
+624 QLVLLEEVLSR

-642 EDRFEVMKGE
+642 EDRFDVMKGE
-652 LIKDLANSLK
+652 LLKNLANSLK

-667 QSYQRLQD
+667 QSYQRSKD
-675 ELLDSN
+675 ELLDSS
-681 WTAEQVI
+681 WTSEQLI
-688 GALERITPQSLAA
+688 GALEPVTSAGLAA
-701 WRGRVLQ
+701 WRDSVLD

-713 GLVHGNVTKARVDEL
+713 GLVHGNVTRARVDEL
-728 ADLLKKHVRVN
+728 AGLLKKHVRIN
-739 DVAPVSPTVVELGGA
+739 DVEPVSPMVVELEGA
-754 SSMLL
+754 SSTLL
-759 EIDHN
+759 KIDHN

-772 QDEESS
+772 QDEQSS
-778 FENRAR
+778 FEHRAR
-784 SALLT
+784 SKLLT
-789 HLVAPGFFSALRT
+789 HLVAPGFFSSLRT

-832 GPDMLRDRA
+832 GPDLLRDRT
-841 LAFMTEQALVL
+841 LAFMTAQERVL
-852 SEMSE
+852 SEMSDE
-857 EQFSA
+857 EFGA

-867 ITKLTQRDKN
+867 IAKLTQRDKN
-877 LSQRSNRY
+877 ISQRSNRY
-885 WADLDRGVTTFDS
+885 WADLDQGVTTFDS
-898 NSQLAKAVSEL
+898 NMQMAKAVSDL
-909 GKDDMQ
+909 TKNDMQ
-915 TFLKEVNGKLGNQY
+915 AFLKEVNGKLGNQY

-937 FAAP
+937 FALP

>member
-1 MDEVLY
+1 
-7 DVCFV
+7 
-12 FRIYPM
+12 M
-18 KLQFPQLFWV
+18 KFQVPRLFWAPV
-28 PAALFLVS
+28 ALFLVS
-36 CESTQVAEDGLSKHL
+36 CESTQVAENSSSKPL
-51 MTSVQQIRKSP
+51 ITSVQQIEKSP
-62 NDTRDYRYLELAN
+62 NDTRDYRYLELTN

-104 SVRLGLAHFLEHM
+104 SERLGLAHFLEHM
-117 LFIGTEKYPEADG
+117 LFIGTEKYPEPDG

-179 KEYVDREK
+179 KAYVDREK

-212 SNPDHPIS
+212 LNPDHPVS
-220 KFNIGSLETLKG
+220 KFNIGSLETLQG

-237 LLTFFKENYSANQMA
+237 LLTFFDENYSANQMA
-252 LVVLSNEALDEMQP
+252 LVVLSNETLDEMQP

-278 YLEVSKINKPIYEVG
+278 RLEESKINKPIFTSG

-298 LEYDNLKDSHRV
+298 LLFDNLKDIRRV
-310 GYAFPMPSIQAYYR
+310 GYTFPMPSIQTYYR
-324 KKPVQYISN
+324 KKPVQYISS
-333 LLGHEGDGSLHALLN
+333 LLGHEGAGSLHALLN
-348 EKGWIKGLSAGES
+348 EKGWIEGLSAGES
-361 QVDDGNSVMS
+361 QMDEGNSVMT

-377 EAGSAHVDE
+377 ETGAAHVDE

-398 KGGQIEEWIY
+398 KSGDIEAWIY
-408 QEQATVSQLAFRFS
+408 QEQATIAQLAFRFS
-422 EKTSAMNT
+422 EKTSAMNV

-467 LAKDNVLMTLS
+467 LTKDNVLMTLS
-478 SPGYKGQSTEAWFG
+478 SPGYEGQSTESWFG

-498 LGDISLAAVNSS
+498 LGEISVAAVDSS
-510 ALELPEV
+510 ALKLPEA
-517 NPFLPESLDLIQGD
+517 NPFLPESLDLTQAD
-531 TLGPKPVIA
+531 TFGPKPVLA
-540 GNELELYMD
+540 DNGLELYMD

-564 LRNVGGFIALADA
+564 LRNDGGFTALTDA

-586 VQDDLNALA
+586 VQDDLNALG

-602 VSYQIAA
+602 VSYQVAA
-609 PPRGFRISTGGYSDK
+609 PPRGFRVSVEGYNDK
-624 QLVLLEEVLTR
+624 QLVLLEEVLSR

-642 EDRFEVMKGE
+642 EDRFDVMKGE
-652 LIKDLANSLK
+652 LLKNLANSLK

-667 QSYQRLQD
+667 QSYQRSKD
-675 ELLDSN
+675 ELLDSS
-681 WTAEQVI
+681 WTSEQLI
-688 GALERITPQSLAA
+688 GALEPVTSEGLAA
-701 WRGRVLQ
+701 WRDSVLD

-713 GLVHGNVTKARVDEL
+713 GLVHGNVTRARVDEL
-728 ADLLKKHVRVN
+728 AGLLKKHVRIN
-739 DVAPVSPTVVELGGA
+739 DVEPVSPMVVELEGA
-754 SSMLL
+754 SSTLL
-759 EIDHN
+759 KIDHN

-772 QDEESS
+772 QDEQSS
-778 FENRAR
+778 FEHRAR
-784 SALLT
+784 SKLLT
-789 HLVAPGFFSALRT
+789 HLVAPGFFSSLRT

-832 GPDMLRDRA
+832 GPDLLRDRT
-841 LAFMTEQALVL
+841 LAFMTVQERVL
-852 SEMSE
+852 SEMSDE
-857 EQFSA
+857 EFGA

-867 ITKLTQRDKN
+867 IAKLTQRDKN

-885 WADLDRGVTTFDS
+885 WADLDQGVTTFDS
-898 NSQLAKAVSEL
+898 NMQMAKAVSDL
-909 GKDDMQ
+909 TKNDMQ
-915 TFLKEVNGKLGNQY
+915 AFLKEVNGKLGNQY

-937 FAAP
+937 FALP

>member
-1 MDEVLY
+1 MHGVLY
-7 DVCFV
+7 DVRFV

-18 KLQFPQLFWV
+18 KFQVPRFFWAPIV
-28 PAALFLVS
+28 LFLVS
-36 CESTQVAEDGLSKHL
+36 CESTQVAEDSLSKPSI
-51 MTSVQQIRKSP
+51 TSVLQIEKSP

-104 SVRLGLAHFLEHM
+104 SERLGLAHFLEHM

-212 SNPDHPIS
+212 SNPDHPDS

-252 LVVLSNEALDEMQP
+252 LVVLSNETLDEMQP
-266 WVTETFLPIKNR
+266 WVTETFLPIENR
-278 YLEVSKINKPIYEVG
+278 RLEVSKINKPIFTAG
-293 QLPAK
+293 QLPAT
-298 LEYDNLKDSHRV
+298 LVFDNIKDAHRV
-310 GYAFPMPSIQAYYR
+310 GYAFPMPSIQTYYR

-348 EKGWIKGLSAGES
+348 EKGWIKELSAGES
-361 QVDDGNSVMS
+361 QIDDGNSVMS

-377 EAGSAHVDE
+377 EAGSVHVDE

-398 KGGQIEEWIY
+398 KDGQIEEWIY
-408 QEQATVSQLAFRFS
+408 QEQATVAQLAFRFS
-422 EKTSAMNT
+422 EKSSAMNA

-436 ALQYYPAEDL
+436 ALQHFPPEDL
-446 LVAPYL
+446 LVASFL

-467 LAKDNVLMTLS
+467 LTRDNVLMTLS

-498 LGDISLAAVNSS
+498 LGDIPVATVDSS
-510 ALELPEV
+510 TLELPEA
-517 NPFLPESLDLIQGD
+517 NPFLPESLDLTQGD
-531 TLGPKPVIA
+531 SLGPRPVIA
-540 GNELELYMD
+540 DKGLELYMD

-564 LRNVGGFIALADA
+564 LRNDRGFIALADA

-602 VSYQIAA
+602 VSYQVAA
-609 PPRGFRISTGGYSDK
+609 PPRGFRVSVGGYNDK
-624 QLVLLEEVLTR
+624 QLVLLEEVLIR
-635 LMSLDIK
+635 LMNLEIK
-642 EDRFEVMKGE
+642 EDRFDVVKGE

-667 QSYQRLQD
+667 QSYQRSKD
-675 ELLDSN
+675 ELLDSS

-688 GALERITPQSLAA
+688 GAVEGVTPESLTA
-701 WRGRVLQ
+701 WRDSVLQ
-708 EVSIQ
+708 EMSIQ

-728 ADLLKKHVRVN
+728 AGLLKQHVRIS
-739 DVAPVSPTVVELGGA
+739 DVAPASTMVIELEGA

-759 EIDHN
+759 GIDHD

-772 QDEESS
+772 QDEQSS

-784 SALLT
+784 STLLT
-789 HLVAPGFFSALRT
+789 HLVAPGFFSSLRT

-832 GPDMLRDRA
+832 GPDILRDRT
-841 LAFMTEQALVL
+841 LAFMTAQEWVL
-852 SEMSE
+852 SEMSDE
-857 EQFSA
+857 EFSA

-867 ITKLTQRDKN
+867 IAKLTQRDKN
-877 LSQRSNRY
+877 LSQRSKRY

-898 NSQLAKAVSEL
+898 NMQLARAVSDL

-915 TFLKEVNGKLGNQY
+915 AFLKEVNGKLGNQY

-937 FAAP
+937 FASP

>member
-1 MDEVLY
+1 
-7 DVCFV
+7 
-12 FRIYPM
+12 M
-18 KLQFPQLFWV
+18 KFQVPRLFWAPV
-28 PAALFLVS
+28 ALFLVS
-36 CESTQVAEDGLSKHL
+36 CESTQVAENSSSKPL
-51 MTSVQQIRKSP
+51 ITSVQQIEKSP
-62 NDTRDYRYLELAN
+62 NDTRDYRYLELTN

-104 SVRLGLAHFLEHM
+104 SERLGLAHFLEHM
-117 LFIGTEKYPEADG
+117 LFIGTEKYPEPDG

-179 KEYVDREK
+179 KAYVDREK

-212 SNPDHPIS
+212 LNPDHPVS
-220 KFNIGSLETLKG
+220 KFNIGSLETLQG

-237 LLTFFKENYSANQMA
+237 LLTFFDENYSANQMA
-252 LVVLSNEALDEMQP
+252 LVVLSNETLDEMQP

-278 YLEVSKINKPIYEVG
+278 RLEESKINKPIFTSG

-298 LEYDNLKDSHRV
+298 LLFDNLKDIRRV
-310 GYAFPMPSIQAYYR
+310 GYTFPMPSIQTYYR
-324 KKPVQYISN
+324 KKPVQYISS
-333 LLGHEGDGSLHALLN
+333 LLGHEGAGSLHALLN
-348 EKGWIKGLSAGES
+348 EKGWIEGLSAGES
-361 QVDDGNSVMS
+361 QMDEGNSVMT

-377 EAGSAHVDE
+377 ETGAAHVDE

-398 KGGQIEEWIY
+398 KSGDIEAWIY
-408 QEQATVSQLAFRFS
+408 QEQATIAQLAFRFS
-422 EKTSAMNT
+422 EKTSAMNV

-467 LAKDNVLMTLS
+467 LTKDNVLMTLS
-478 SPGYKGQSTEAWFG
+478 SPGYEGQSTESWFG

-498 LGDISLAAVNSS
+498 LGEISVAAVDSS
-510 ALELPEV
+510 ALKLPEA
-517 NPFLPESLDLIQGD
+517 NPFLPESLDLTQAD
-531 TLGPKPVIA
+531 TFGPKPVLA
-540 GNELELYMD
+540 ENGLELYMD

-564 LRNVGGFIALADA
+564 LRNDGGFTALTDA

-586 VQDDLNALA
+586 VQDDLNALG

-602 VSYQIAA
+602 VSYQVAA
-609 PPRGFRISTGGYSDK
+609 PPRGFRVSVEGYNDK
-624 QLVLLEEVLTR
+624 QLVLLEEVLSR

-642 EDRFEVMKGE
+642 EDRFDVMKGE
-652 LIKDLANSLK
+652 LLKNLANSLK

-667 QSYQRLQD
+667 QSYQRSKD
-675 ELLDSN
+675 ELLDSS
-681 WTAEQVI
+681 WTSEQLI
-688 GALERITPQSLAA
+688 GALEPVTSEGLAA
-701 WRGRVLQ
+701 WRDSVLD

-713 GLVHGNVTKARVDEL
+713 GLVHGNVTRARVDEL
-728 ADLLKKHVRVN
+728 AGLLKKHVRIN
-739 DVAPVSPTVVELGGA
+739 DVEPVSPMVVELEGA
-754 SSMLL
+754 SSTLL
-759 EIDHN
+759 KIDHN

-772 QDEESS
+772 QDEQSS
-778 FENRAR
+778 FEHRAR
-784 SALLT
+784 SKLLT
-789 HLVAPGFFSALRT
+789 HLVAPGFFSSLRT

-832 GPDMLRDRA
+832 GPDLLRDRT
-841 LAFMTEQALVL
+841 LAFMTVQERVL
-852 SEMSE
+852 SEMSDE
-857 EQFSA
+857 EFGA

-867 ITKLTQRDKN
+867 IAKLTQRDKN

-885 WADLDRGVTTFDS
+885 WADLDQGVTTFDS
-898 NSQLAKAVSEL
+898 NMQMAKAVSDL
-909 GKDDMQ
+909 TKNDMQ
-915 TFLKEVNGKLGNQY
+915 AFLKEVNGKLGNQY

-937 FAAP
+937 FALP